1 MQTTS
6 DHAHPEIA
14 VRAKPGKQA
23 AQRVVLIGFQDQEN
37 LGLGYLASALRSR
50 GHLVQ
55 IVDFEVEFGQILDIV
70 RRMDPV
76 VVGFSL
82 IFQFYVR
89 RFADLAR
96 YLRENGI
103 DCHFTIG
110 GHFPSL
116 SYQHTLELIPEIDS
130 VVRFEGEMT
139 LIELVD
145 LVGAGEEWRGI
156 EGIAHRRDGETVANK
171 LRALVHDLDDLP
183 YPERSYKP
191 DAVLGRKVMPLLAS
205 RGCARTCSF
214 CSIHVFYR
222 SAPGKVV
229 RTRKPAEVVREMRY
243 LYDEHDIRIF
253 LFQDDDFPLFGK
265 VWQRWTRSLLEEL
278 RRADLADR
286 VIWKINCRADAV
298 DPELFREMKACG
310 LYFVYMGLESGSE
323 EGLVTLNKE
332 ITVAEN
338 IRAVEILKQ
347 IGLTYEFGFM
357 LFDPSTSFESV
368 RDNLKFLRTISG
380 DGTSSA
386 GFCRMLPYDGTPI
399 KEQLAREGRLRGDV
413 CDPDY
418 EFLDPKVS
426 EYFQALTGLL
436 RLTGWIHGNPGLSPQ
451 LKFAWNEV
459 GIMERLFP
467 PLPDMAEYQD
477 TLRGITAKSNE
488 MLFRVVEDMA
498 DTVLNGKPQRW
509 TTEILRAECM
519 RFLEEFHRERDAF
532 VLRNQPLLLQVL
544 RADAAKEDPPRAAAL
559 A

>member
-1 MQTTS
+1 
-6 DHAHPEIA
+6 
-14 VRAKPGKQA
+14 
-23 AQRVVLIGFQDQEN
+23 
-37 LGLGYLASALRSR
+37 
-50 GHLVQ
+50 
-55 IVDFEVEFGQILDIV
+55 
-70 RRMDPV
+70 
-76 VVGFSL
+76 
-82 IFQFYVR
+82 
-89 RFADLAR
+89 
-96 YLRENGI
+96 
-103 DCHFTIG
+103 
-110 GHFPSL
+110 
-116 SYQHTLELIPEIDS
+116 
-130 VVRFEGEMT
+130 
-139 LIELVD
+139 
-145 LVGAGEEWRGI
+145 
-156 EGIAHRRDGETVANK
+156 
-171 LRALVHDLDDLP
+171 
-183 YPERSYKP
+183 
-191 DAVLGRKVMPLLAS
+191 
-205 RGCARTCSF
+205 
-214 CSIHVFYR
+214 
-222 SAPGKVV
+222 
-229 RTRKPAEVVREMRY
+229 
-243 LYDEHDIRIF
+243 
-253 LFQDDDFPLFGK
+253 
-265 VWQRWTRSLLEEL
+265 
-278 RRADLADR
+278 

-338 IRAVEILKQ
+338 LRAVAILKE

-368 RDNLKFLRTISG
+368 RDNLKFLRAISG

-467 PLPDMAEYQD
+467 PLPDMAEYQE
-477 TLRGITAKSNE
+477 TLRGITAQSNE

-498 DTVLNGKPQRW
+498 ETVLNGAPLRW
-509 TTEILRAECM
+509 TTEILRAECL
-519 RFLEEFHRERDAF
+519 RFLDEFHRERDAF

-544 RADAAKEDPPRAAAL
+544 RADPPGMAAL

>member
-1 MQTTS
+1 MSSCDSHEHEHQHEAPRRHTS
-6 DHAHPEIA
+6 P
-14 VRAKPGKQA
+14 
-23 AQRVVLIGFQDQEN
+23 QRVVLIGFQDQEN

-50 GHLVQ
+50 GHMVQ
-55 IVDFEVEFGQILDIV
+55 LVDFEVELGQILDVV
-70 RRMDPV
+70 RRYDPV

-82 IFQFYVR
+82 IFQFYVH
-89 RFADLAR
+89 RFAELAR
-96 YLRENGI
+96 HLRDNGVT
-103 DCHFTIG
+103 CHFTIG

-116 SYQHTLELIPEIDS
+116 SAEHTLELIPEIDS

-156 EGIAHRRDGETVANK
+156 QGIAYGKDGAPVANP
-171 LRALVHDLDDLP
+171 LRPLVHDLDELP

-191 DAVLGRKVMPLLAS
+191 DAVLGRKVMPILAS

-229 RTRKPAEVVREMRY
+229 RTRKPAEVVKEMRH
-243 LYDEHDIRIF
+243 LYEEHDIRVF

-265 VWQRWTRSLLEEL
+265 VWQRWTRTLLDEL
-278 RRADLADR
+278 RRQDLADK

-323 EGLVTLNKE
+323 ESLVTLNKE

-338 IRAVEILKQ
+338 IRAVRILKE

-357 LFDPSTSFESV
+357 LFDPSTTFESV
-368 RDNLKFLRTISG
+368 RDNLKFLRAISG
-380 DGTSSA
+380 DGTASA

-399 KEQLAREGRLRGDV
+399 KDTLAREGRLRGDV
-413 CDPDY
+413 CNPDY
-418 EFLDPKVS
+418 EFLTPEIDR
-426 EYFQALTGLL
+426 YFRNLTGML

-467 PLPDMAEYQD
+467 PLPDMDEYQAR
-477 TLRGITAKSNE
+477 LREITAQSNE
-488 MLFRVVEDMA
+488 MLFRVVED
-498 DTVLNGKPQRW
+498 LSY
-509 TTEILRAECM
+509 EITDNRPHDWSSARLKAECA
-519 RFLEEFHRERDAF
+519 RFLEEFHMERHAF
-532 VLRNQPLLLQVL
+532 VLRNQRALLKVLQG
-544 RADAAKEDPPRAAAL
+544 AAPRPAATA
-559 A
+559 

>member
-1 MQTTS
+1 M
-6 DHAHPEIA
+6 
-14 VRAKPGKQA
+14 
-23 AQRVVLIGFQDQEN
+23 
-37 LGLGYLASALRSR
+37 
-50 GHLVQ
+50 
-55 IVDFEVEFGQILDIV
+55 
-70 RRMDPV
+70 
-76 VVGFSL
+76 
-82 IFQFYVR
+82 
-89 RFADLAR
+89 
-96 YLRENGI
+96 
-103 DCHFTIG
+103 
-110 GHFPSL
+110 
-116 SYQHTLELIPEIDS
+116 
-130 VVRFEGEMT
+130 
-139 LIELVD
+139 
-145 LVGAGEEWRGI
+145 
-156 EGIAHRRDGETVANK
+156 
-171 LRALVHDLDDLP
+171 
-183 YPERSYKP
+183 
-191 DAVLGRKVMPLLAS
+191 LGRKVMPLLAS

-338 IRAVEILKQ
+338 IRAVEILKE

-544 RADAAKEDPPRAAAL
+544 REDAATVQGGGAGLTTDAGLDTALRRSGHAGAAAPKRRRATRIASPL
-559 A
+559 SSCWRRRGPAPRSSPR

>member
-1 MQTTS
+1 MSTTC
-6 DHAHPEIA
+6 DHADEHE
-14 VRAKPGKQA
+14 VRPARRHTA
-23 AQRVVLIGFQDQEN
+23 SHRVVLIGFQEQEN

-55 IVDFEVEFGQILDIV
+55 IVDFEVDFDQILAVV
-70 RRMDPV
+70 RRYDPV

-89 RFADLAR
+89 RFAELAR
-96 YLRENGI
+96 YLRDNGVT
-103 DCHFTIG
+103 CHFTIG

-116 SYQHTLELIPEIDS
+116 SFQHTLELIPELDS

-145 LVGAGEEWRGI
+145 LVGAGKEWSGI
-156 EGIAHRRDGETVANK
+156 HGIAYSRDGQHAANP
-171 LRALVHDLDDLP
+171 LRPLVHDLDELP

-191 DAVLGRKVMPLLAS
+191 SAVLGRKVMPILAS

-229 RTRKPAEVVREMRY
+229 RTRKPAEVVREMRH
-243 LYDEHDIRIF
+243 LYDEQDIRVF
-253 LFQDDDFPLFGK
+253 LFQDDDFPLVGR
-265 VWQRWTRSLLEEL
+265 VWQRWTRSLLDEL
-278 RRADLADR
+278 RRQGLADK

-323 EGLVTLNKE
+323 ESLVTLNKE

-338 IRAVEILKQ
+338 MRAVRILKE

-357 LFDPSTSFESV
+357 LFDPSTTFESV
-368 RDNLKFLRTISG
+368 RDNLKFLRAISG

-399 KEQLAREGRLRGDV
+399 KDELARDGRLRGDV

-418 EFLDPKVS
+418 EFLTPEVG
-426 EYFQALTGLL
+426 EYFGNLTGLL

-467 PLPDMAEYQD
+467 PLPDMDEYQAR
-477 TLRGITAKSNE
+477 LREITAKSNE
-488 MLFRVVEDMA
+488 MLFRVIEDLSYEITDNQA
-498 DTVLNGKPQRW
+498 HDW
-509 TTEILRAECM
+509 TAARLKSECE
-519 RFLEEFHRERDAF
+519 RFLGEFHIERHAF
-532 VLRNQPLLLQVL
+532 VLRNQPALLKVLQD
-544 RADAAKEDPPRAAAL
+544 DAPRAATL